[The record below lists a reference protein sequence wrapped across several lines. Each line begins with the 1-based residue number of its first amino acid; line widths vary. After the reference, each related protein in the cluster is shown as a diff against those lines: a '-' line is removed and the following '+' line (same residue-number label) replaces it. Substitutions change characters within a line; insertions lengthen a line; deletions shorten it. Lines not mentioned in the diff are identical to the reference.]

1 MNRDKRFI
9 VELEEDVSSGDLMLP
24 IPDQIR
30 SSLGWYE
37 GTVLE
42 IELDGDELII
52 RESES

>member
-9 VELEEDVSSGDLMLP
+9 VELEEDVSSGNLMLP
-24 IPDQIR
+24 VPDKIL

-37 GTVLE
+37 GTELE

-52 RESES
+52 REIET